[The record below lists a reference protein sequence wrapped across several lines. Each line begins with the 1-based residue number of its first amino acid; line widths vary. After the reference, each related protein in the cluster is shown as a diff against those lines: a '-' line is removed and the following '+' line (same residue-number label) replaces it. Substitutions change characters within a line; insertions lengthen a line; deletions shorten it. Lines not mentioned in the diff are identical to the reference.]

1 MATNKGAELLESL
14 KTQGLSQQEMLNRLD
29 AIIDAESARPEGKRD
44 RELIQACI
52 DLQWFLT
59 TGEHYTS
66 KKEVARLKLDSA
78 LHKRE
83 KQTANGHRHSAK
95 VLAAVF
101 CLAAVVILLPI
112 AGQTLLSRK
121 WIEGQTVDGGEVY
134 RLNGNEVDPGMMKE
148 AIAEN
153 SDDDISIIT
162 SDREMIAQIPGVREI
177 MLNYIP
183 KGWKNGEYK
192 YSKINGTQFYTEQ
205 YFSEGRKKT
214 FLYQC
219 VQYENIESVSD
230 EIQQS
235 SNGKV
240 VKVGNIEVYVSKNI
254 DVVVASWIVDLRS
267 YTLFFP
273 DSEETD
279 RIIESVVGVKNEN

>member
-14 KTQGLSQQEMLNRLD
+14 KTQGLSQQKMLNRLD

-101 CLAAVVILLPI
+101 CLAAVVIVLPI

-183 KGWKNGEYK
+183 EGWENGEYK
-192 YSKINGTQFYTEQ
+192 YSRMDGTQFYAETYYSKQ
-205 YFSEGRKKT
+205 NQKDIRYR
-214 FLYQC
+214 
-219 VQYENIESVSD
+219 SVSFENMD
-230 EIQQS
+230 SVSNEIQQDAA
-235 SNGKV
+235 G
-240 VKVGNIEVYVSKNI
+240 IEKRINEVNVYFTNNNEVAVATWNI
-254 DVVVASWIVDLRS
+254 DLSNYI
-267 YTLFFP
+267 LFAP
-273 DSEETD
+273 VSEEEMQKM
-279 RIIESVVGVKNEN
+279 IESIKEVNK

>member
-1 MATNKGAELLESL
+1 MASNKGAELLESL

-83 KQTANGHRHSAK
+83 KQTANGHGHSAK

-101 CLAAVVILLPI
+101 CLVAVVIVLPI

-134 RLNGNEVDPGMMKE
+134 RLNGNEVDPRMMKE
-148 AIAEN
+148 AIAFMVVNLNINYRRGAVLNDELIVESKLHQLN
-153 SDDDISIIT
+153 GRSGILNQTITRT
-162 SDREMIAQIPGVREI
+162 SDNEI
-177 MLNYIP
+177 IIDAALTFVCTDL
-183 KGWKNGEYK
+183 K
-192 YSKINGTQFYTEQ
+192 TQKALPL
-205 YFSEGRKKT
+205 EGALRDR
-214 FLYQC
+214 LL
-219 VQYENIESVSD
+219 ELS
-230 EIQQS
+230 
-235 SNGKV
+235 
-240 VKVGNIEVYVSKNI
+240 GNK
-254 DVVVASWIVDLRS
+254 
-267 YTLFFP
+267 
-273 DSEETD
+273 
-279 RIIESVVGVKNEN
+279 

>member
-1 MATNKGAELLESL
+1 MASYKGAELLESL

-29 AIIDAESARPEGKRD
+29 AIVDAESARPEGKRD

-66 KKEVARLKLDSA
+66 EKEVARLKLDSA

-83 KQTANGHRHSAK
+83 KQTANGHGHSAK

-101 CLAAVVILLPI
+101 CLVAVVIVLPI

-162 SDREMIAQIPGVREI
+162 SDQVFE
-177 MLNYIP
+177 
-183 KGWKNGEYK
+183 K
-192 YSKINGTQFYTEQ
+192 S
-205 YFSEGRKKT
+205 
-214 FLYQC
+214 C
-219 VQYENIESVSD
+219 
-230 EIQQS
+230 
-235 SNGKV
+235 
-240 VKVGNIEVYVSKNI
+240 
-254 DVVVASWIVDLRS
+254 
-267 YTLFFP
+267 
-273 DSEETD
+273 
-279 RIIESVVGVKNEN
+279 